1 MLCLFHL
8 DDLTLH
14 LSTVCLFCPY
24 IPGLTER
31 IYKKKNTSSKK
42 HFYSNSQKVYLMYLY
57 T

>member
-24 IPGLTER
+24 IPGLKER